1 MATLKPF
8 RAYRP
13 IKDKAFL
20 VASVPYDV
28 ISTAEARDIAK
39 RNPIS
44 FLRVTKPEID
54 FSRDHNP
61 YDHDVYLKGENN
73 FRKACEMGLFKQ
85 DENECLYIYML
96 EKEGKQQTGLVGCV
110 GIEDFFNDVIRKHE
124 LTRPDKEEDRKNHI
138 RFTNMQ
144 AEPVFFSYPSMEKI
158 DQIIAEIKKG
168 SKPEYDFTATDRV
181 RHAVWVVSDP
191 EKIQQLVAEFEK
203 IPHTYVA
210 DGHHRTAASA
220 LVGREMRHK
229 NPHHQGIEEYNFFMA
244 AHFPHD
250 QLQIIDYNRVVKDL
264 NGLSREE
271 FINLLNQSFDIKS
284 NGPAQYKP
292 RKPHEIAMYLEGN
305 WFILRPK
312 TGTWNENDP
321 IDDLDVTILY
331 EQILKPV
338 LGIEDLRT
346 DQRIDFVGG
355 SRGLDELEKRVENG
369 EMKVAFALYPVSM
382 EQLMKIADSGKIM
395 PPKTTWFEPKLR
407 SGLFVHKLD

>member
-13 IKDKAFL
+13 LKDKAFL
-20 VASVPYDV
+20 VASAPYDV
-28 ISTAEARDIAK
+28 ISSSEAKEIVK

-44 FLRVTKPEID
+44 FLRITKPEVD
-54 FSRDHNP
+54 FSRDHDP
-61 YDHDVYLKGENN
+61 HHHDVYLKGESN
-73 FRKACEMGLFKQ
+73 FRKACEMGLYNQ
-85 DENECLYIYML
+85 DKVECLYVYML
-96 EKEGKQQTGLVGCV
+96 EKEGKQQSGLVGCV
-110 GIEDFFNDVIRKHE
+110 WIEDFFNDVIRKHE

-138 RFTNMQ
+138 RYTNMH
-144 AEPVFFSYPSMEKI
+144 AEPVFFAYPAVSNIDKI
-158 DQIIAEIKKG
+158 ISEIKRT
-168 SKPEYDFTATDRV
+168 KPEYDFVATDRV
-181 RHAVWVVSDP
+181 RHVVWIVSDP
-191 EKIQQLVAEFEK
+191 AKIHKLVEEFEK

-220 LVGREMRHK
+220 LVGRELRHK

-244 AHFPHD
+244 VHFPHN

-264 NGLSREE
+264 NGLSRDE
-271 FINLLNQSFDIKS
+271 FLNLLNQSFDIKS

-292 RKPHEIAMYLEGN
+292 QKNHEISMFLEGN

-312 TGTWNENDP
+312 PGIWNEKDP
-321 IDDLDVTILY
+321 IGELDVTILY
-331 EQILKPV
+331 EQILRPI

-355 SRGLDELEKRVENG
+355 SRGLDELEKRVNSG
-369 EMKVAFALYPVSM
+369 EMKIAFALFPVSM

-395 PPKTTWFEPKLR
+395 PPKTTWFEPKLK

>member
-28 ISTAEARDIAK
+28 ISSSEARDIVK

-54 FSRDHNP
+54 FSRDQDP
-61 YDHDVYLKGENN
+61 YHHDVYIKGENN
-73 FRKACEMGLFKQ
+73 FRKACEMGLFSQEKT
-85 DENECLYIYML
+85 ECLYVYML

-110 GIEDFFNDVIRKHE
+110 WIEDFFNDVIRKHE

-138 RFTNMQ
+138 RYTNLH
-144 AEPVFFSYPSMEKI
+144 AEPVFFAYPAVSNIDKI
-158 DQIIAEIKKG
+158 ITDIKRT
-168 SKPEYDFTATDRV
+168 KPEYDFVATDRV
-181 RHAVWVVSDP
+181 RHVVWIISDP
-191 EKIQQLVAEFEK
+191 GKIQKLVDEFEK

-220 LVGREMRHK
+220 LIGRELRHK
-229 NPHHQGIEEYNFFMA
+229 NPHHQGVEEYNFFMA
-244 AHFPHD
+244 VHFPHD

-264 NGLSREE
+264 NGLNRDE
-271 FINLLNQSFDIKS
+271 FLNLLSQSFDIKS

-292 RKPHEIAMYLEGN
+292 RKSHEISMYLEGN

-312 TGTWNENDP
+312 SGTWNEKDP
-321 IDDLDVTILY
+321 IGELDVTILY
-331 EQILKPV
+331 EQILKPI

-355 SRGLDELEKRVENG
+355 SRGLEELEKRVDGG

-382 EQLMKIADSGKIM
+382 EQLMKIADDAKIM

-407 SGLFVHKLD
+407 SGLFVHKLE

>member
-13 IKDKAFL
+13 AKDKAFL
-20 VASVPYDV
+20 VASAPYDV
-28 ISTAEARDIAK
+28 ISFSEAKEIAK

-54 FSRDHNP
+54 FSRN
-61 YDHDVYLKGENN
+61 YDPHSHDVYIKGENN
-73 FRKACEMGLFKQ
+73 FRKACEMGLFVQ
-85 DENECLYIYML
+85 DQTECLYVYML

-110 GIEDFFNDVIRKHE
+110 GIEDFFNDVIKKHE

-138 RFTNMQ
+138 RFTNMH
-144 AEPVFFSYPSMEKI
+144 AEPVFFAYPAVKKI
-158 DQIIAEIKKG
+158 DQIITQIKK
-168 SKPEYDFTATDRV
+168 SEPEYDFTATDRV
-181 RHAVWVVSDP
+181 RHVVWVVSDTG
-191 EKIQQLVAEFEK
+191 KINQLVDEFEK
-203 IPHTYVA
+203 IPNTYVA
-210 DGHHRTAASA
+210 DGHHRTAAAA
-220 LVGREMRHK
+220 LVGRELRHR

-244 AHFPHD
+244 VHFPHD
-250 QLQIIDYNRVVKDL
+250 QLQIIDYNRLVKDL
-264 NGLSREE
+264 NGLNRDE
-271 FINLLNQSFDIKS
+271 FLSLLNQSFEIKS

-292 RKPHEIAMYLEGN
+292 LKPHEISMYLEGN
-305 WFILRPK
+305 WFILRSKP
-312 TGTWNENDP
+312 GTWKKKDP
-321 IDDLDVTILY
+321 IGELDVTILY

-355 SRGLDELEKRVENG
+355 NRGLDELEKRVNSG
-369 EMKVAFALYPVSM
+369 EMKAAFALYPVSM
-382 EQLMKIADSGKIM
+382 KQLMKIADSDRIM